1 MSPTGR
7 TDKSESEH
15 ITDLTKELEPCM
27 RSRKSNFIYI
37 NFVTNTASTSMS
49 PTGRTDKSESEH
61 IAGSAKELEPRIRSC
76 KSNFIY
82 INFMSL

>member
-1 MSPTGR
+1 
-7 TDKSESEH
+7 
-15 ITDLTKELEPCM
+15 
-27 RSRKSNFIYI
+27 
-37 NFVTNTASTSMS
+37 MS